1 MEAKM
6 EKIVTERFN
15 QGNLTVW
22 FVIDNIRYYDETQNL
37 IEKDDEFICF
47 FNFKEPSILV
57 LGELV
62 KNQTGEIAVFKTAN
76 NALNAALNY
85 VKTKFDL
92 QD

>member
-1 MEAKM
+1 M

-15 QGNLTVW
+15 QGKLTVW

>member
-1 MEAKM
+1 M
-6 EKIVTERFN
+6 EKIVTEKFN
-15 QGNLTVW
+15 QSELTVW
-22 FVIDNIRYYDETQNL
+22 FVIDNLRYYDENQEI

-47 FNFKEPSILV
+47 FNFKEPTILI
-57 LGELV
+57 LGELI
-62 KNQTGEIAVFKTAN
+62 KNSNGQIAVFKSAN

>member
-1 MEAKM
+1 M

-15 QGNLTVW
+15 QGKLTVW

-47 FNFKEPSILV
+47 YNFKEPSILV

-76 NALNAALNY
+76 NALNAALDY

>member
-1 MEAKM
+1 M

-15 QGNLTVW
+15 QGKLTIW
-22 FVIDNIRYYDETQNL
+22 FVIDNIRYYDETMNL

-62 KNQTGEIAVFKTAN
+62 KNQTGEIAVFITAN

>member
-1 MEAKM
+1 MER
-6 EKIVTERFN
+6 IVSERFN
-15 QGNLTVW
+15 QGKLTVW

-62 KNQTGEIAVFKTAN
+62 KNQTGEIAVFKSAY
-76 NALNAALNY
+76 NALNASLNY
-85 VKTKFDL
+85 VKTKFNLKD
-92 QD
+92 

>member
-1 MEAKM
+1 MVR
-6 EKIVTERFN
+6 IVTERFN
-15 QGNLTVW
+15 QGKLTVW

-37 IEKDDEFICF
+37 IEKDNEFICF

-62 KNQTGEIAVFKTAN
+62 KNQKGEIAVFKTAN

>member
-1 MEAKM
+1 MVR
-6 EKIVTERFN
+6 IVTERFN
-15 QGNLTVW
+15 QGKLTVW

-47 FNFKEPSILV
+47 YNFKEPSILV

-76 NALNAALNY
+76 NALNAALDY

>member
-6 EKIVTERFN
+6 ERIVSERFN
-15 QGNLTVW
+15 QGKLTVW
-22 FVIDNIRYYDETQNL
+22 FIIDNIRYYDENQNI
-37 IEKDDEFICF
+37 IENDDEFICF

-62 KNQTGEIAVFKTAN
+62 KSQTGEIAVFKTAN

-85 VKTKFDL
+85 VKTKFNL

>member
-1 MEAKM
+1 MER
-6 EKIVTERFN
+6 IVTERFN
-15 QGNLTVW
+15 QGKLTVQ
-22 FVIDNIRYYDETQNL
+22 FVIDNNRYYDETQNL

-47 FNFKEPSILV
+47 FNFKEPSIIV

-62 KNQTGEIAVFKTAN
+62 KNQTVEIAVFKTAN

>member
-1 MEAKM
+1 MER
-6 EKIVTERFN
+6 IVTERFN
-15 QGNLTVW
+15 QGKLTVW

-62 KNQTGEIAVFKTAN
+62 KSQSGDIAVFKTAN

-85 VKTKFDL
+85 VKTKFNL

>member
-1 MEAKM
+1 M

-15 QGNLTVW
+15 QGKLTVW

-85 VKTKFDL
+85 VKTKFNLKD
-92 QD
+92 

>member
-1 MEAKM
+1 MER
-6 EKIVTERFN
+6 IVSQIFN
-15 QGNLTVW
+15 QGKLTVW

-37 IEKDDEFICF
+37 IEKDDEFICY

-62 KNQTGEIAVFKTAN
+62 KNQTGEIAVFKSAY
-76 NALNAALNY
+76 NALNASLNY
-85 VKTKFDL
+85 VKTKFNL

>member
-1 MEAKM
+1 M
-6 EKIVTERFN
+6 V
-15 QGNLTVW
+15 
-22 FVIDNIRYYDETQNL
+22 VIDNIRYYDEIHNL

-57 LGELV
+57 LGEFV

-85 VKTKFDL
+85 VKTKIDL
-92 QD
+92 QE

>member
-1 MEAKM
+1 
-6 EKIVTERFN
+6 
-15 QGNLTVW
+15 
-22 FVIDNIRYYDETQNL
+22 
-37 IEKDDEFICF
+37 
-47 FNFKEPSILV
+47 V

-76 NALNAALNY
+76 NALNSVNY

>member
-1 MEAKM
+1 MER
-6 EKIVTERFN
+6 IVTERFN
-15 QGNLTVW
+15 QGKLTVW
-22 FVIDNIRYYDETQNL
+22 FVIDNIRYYDENQTL

-62 KNQTGEIAVFKTAN
+62 KNQTGEIAVFKSAY
-76 NALNAALNY
+76 NALNASLNY
-85 VKTKFDL
+85 VKTKFNL